1 MSESLIYDIVQK
13 AKDFR
18 DNAYSLRKENDL
30 LAEISNKTEWSSK
43 DLNDPKYKI
52 LISTQTKS
60 EKIIT
65 ELFALLD
72 ELDAIEGRGIQ
83 R

>member
-1 MSESLIYDIVQK
+1 MSESLIYDIVKK

-18 DNAYSLRKENDL
+18 NNTYSLRKENDL
-30 LAEISNKTEWSSK
+30 LAEMMNKTEWSSK
-43 DLNDPKYKI
+43 DLNDPKYKTI
-52 LISTQTKS
+52 LSTQTKS
-60 EKIIT
+60 EKLIA

-72 ELDAIEGRGIQ
+72 ELDVIEGRGIQ

>member
-1 MSESLIYDIVQK
+1 MSESLIYDIIKK

-18 DNAYSLRKENDL
+18 NNAYSLRKESDL
-30 LAEISNKTEWSSK
+30 LTEISNKTEWSSK

-52 LISTQTKS
+52 ILSTQTKS
-60 EKIIT
+60 EKLIT

-72 ELDAIEGRGIQ
+72 ELDVIEGRGIQ

>member
-1 MSESLIYDIVQK
+1 MSESLIYDIIKK

-18 DNAYSLRKENDL
+18 DNAYGLRKEGDL
-30 LAEISNKTEWSSK
+30 LTEMSNKTEWSSK
-43 DLNDPKYKI
+43 DLSNPKYKSI
-52 LISTQTKS
+52 LSTQTKS
-60 EKIIT
+60 EEILT

-72 ELDAIEGRGIQ
+72 ELDVMEGRGIQ